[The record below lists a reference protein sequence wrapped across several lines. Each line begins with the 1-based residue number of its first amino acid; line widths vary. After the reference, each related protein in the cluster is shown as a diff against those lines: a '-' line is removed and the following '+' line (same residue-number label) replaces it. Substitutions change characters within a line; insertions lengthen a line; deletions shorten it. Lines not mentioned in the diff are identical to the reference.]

1 MAVVTDQY
9 GGVEGIITVEDML
22 EELVGDIYDKNETVV
37 QDVQKLSDTAYLIN
51 PDMGIDDLFEE
62 IDYHPFQFETESNTV
77 GGWVLEQFQKLP
89 QQGESFTQAGLK
101 VTVQQLNQQRI
112 TSLLI
117 EKLQVVKEEDY

>member
-9 GGVEGIITVEDML
+9 GGVEGIITGEDML

>member
-1 MAVVTDQY
+1 M
-9 GGVEGIITVEDML
+9 
-22 EELVGDIYDKNETVV
+22 IYLKKLIMIHSNLK
-37 QDVQKLSDTAYLIN
+37 QKS
-51 PDMGIDDLFEE
+51 
-62 IDYHPFQFETESNTV
+62 STV

>member
-1 MAVVTDQY
+1 
-9 GGVEGIITVEDML
+9 ML

>member
-62 IDYHPFQFETESNTV
+62 IDYDPFQFETE
-77 GGWVLEQFQKLP
+77 K
-89 QQGESFTQAGLK
+89 
-101 VTVQQLNQQRI
+101 
-112 TSLLI
+112 
-117 EKLQVVKEEDY
+117 